1 MQQFHKILILL
12 LLAVSSAVSA
22 AGAAKPE
29 RPSEARLRLLSAS
42 PDPDAWLLGAWMARA
57 WCQTYAADCDPV
69 RAALMFERV
78 LAQPPEN
85 PALLRILIGQLPQ
98 FLEGDPAR
106 LVSEKAR
113 LLARVQALDPQS
125 LPSWLPALPDSTD
138 LKRRE
143 EGAALLAQAA
153 RSTRAGTDFSDT
165 YRWLSGRLA
174 KLPLEPSW
182 VDSVDVQ
189 PESAH
194 RVLAWSMS
202 FAIATPG
209 YLQVSRWCKEPG
221 SWIDDCRA
229 IARLFVNGETM
240 LDRSLGKTMLGR
252 VAKTAAEQAEAQDIA
267 AQVDWLW
274 AASVKCR
281 VMEDQSVLS
290 LWDQEGVT
298 EISLIE
304 AQLEARGLPIK
315 PPLDPAIR
323 KYPCGKTGVPALDDF
338 DPRSLR

>member
-1 MQQFHKILILL
+1 MQQGHKILILL
-12 LLAVSSAVSA
+12 LLAVSSVVNA
-22 AGAAKPE
+22 AADDARPE

-42 PDPDAWLLGAWMARA
+42 PDPDAWLLGAWMASA
-57 WCQTYAADCDPV
+57 WCQTDAADCDPV
-69 RAALMFERV
+69 RAALLFERV

-85 PALLRILIGQLPQ
+85 PTLLRILIGQLPQ
-98 FLEGDPAR
+98 SLKGDPAR

-138 LKRRE
+138 LKRRA
-143 EGAALLAQAA
+143 EGAAVLARAA
-153 RSTRAGTDFSDT
+153 QSTRAGEDFSET
-165 YRWLSGRLA
+165 YRWLAKRLA

-182 VDSVDVQ
+182 VDNSISAP
-189 PESAH
+189 PEYAH
-194 RVLAWSMS
+194 RALAFAMS
-202 FAIATPG
+202 SAMATPG

-229 IARLFVNGETM
+229 IARLFASGDTI
-240 LDRSLGKTMLGR
+240 LDRSLGKSMLKR
-252 VAKTAAEQAEAQDIA
+252 LARTDAEQAEAQNIA

-274 AASVKCR
+274 AASAKCR

-315 PPLDPAIR
+315 PPVDAAMR
-323 KYPCGKTGVPALDDF
+323 KYPCGKTGVPVLDD
-338 DPRSLR
+338 L